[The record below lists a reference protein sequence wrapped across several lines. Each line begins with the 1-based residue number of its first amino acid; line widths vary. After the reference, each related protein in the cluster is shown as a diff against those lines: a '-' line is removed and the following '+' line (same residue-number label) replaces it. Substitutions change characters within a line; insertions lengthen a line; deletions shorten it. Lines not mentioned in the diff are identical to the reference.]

1 MNQTLVNN
9 RDELARWAL
18 RSIQVAVKNDQKVIP
33 IDAHVYFTKGVPRK
47 LSGALFRD
55 AELEK
60 EVLSWLHSRVDFN
73 AVMKRYQS
81 YDRSLSSLEWPSHYA
96 TRFINLSSKASN
108 DENIFM
114 FFPEVLGL
122 KTGKVEDYF
131 GFEFI
136 DVWVSV
142 FDEIVFPCMRRV
154 FDNETQFVLYTA
166 LRPVL
171 EKTIYL
177 ASVFHEIGHRCGYWK
192 VSPVVDERIH
202 INQFHLDVLGELSTD
217 SLLSS
222 FLLEF
227 TEIQYFVFLHRIFWF
242 GRFGFGKNLLSGNL
256 NEDNDTWIGS
266 YLWNQYINH
275 GVLKKNKN
283 DTWHINFDKLHA
295 LFECVVRDVDSLGDL
310 CVNNLVNQDEL
321 IDSWMQSRVEFAS
334 GKFCYPD
341 TMREIFTKCVE
352 INEKPVHKY

>member
-1 MNQTLVNN
+1 MTQAMTKN
-9 RDELARWAL
+9 RHALARRAL
-18 RSIQVAVKNDQKVIP
+18 RSIQVAVRNDQKVIP
-33 IDAHVYFTKGVPRK
+33 IDAHLYFTKGTPRK

-55 AELEK
+55 TGLEK
-60 EVLSWLHSRVDFN
+60 EVLSWLNSRVNFN
-73 AVMKRYQS
+73 AVMKRYKK
-81 YDRSLSSLEWPSHYA
+81 YDGRLSSLEWPSHYA

-122 KTGKVEDYF
+122 NSGKVEDYF

-154 FDNETQFVLYTA
+154 FDKETQFTLYTV

-177 ASVFHEIGHRCGYWK
+177 ASVFHEVGHRCGYWK
-192 VSPVVDERIH
+192 VSPGVDERIH
-202 INQFHLDVLGELSTD
+202 INKFHLDILGELSTD

-222 FLLEF
+222 FLPEF
-227 TEIQYFVFLHRIFWF
+227 PEIQYFVFLQRIFWF
-242 GRFGFGKNLLSGNL
+242 GRFGFVKNSLCGNL

-266 YLWNQYINH
+266 YLWNQYIKH
-275 GVLKKNKN
+275 GVLYKNKN
-283 DTWHINFDKLHA
+283 GTWHINFDKLHVF
-295 LFECVVRDVDSLGDL
+295 FESVIRDIDSLGNQ
-310 CVNNLVNQDEL
+310 CANNLTNQDEL
-321 IDSWMQSRVEFAS
+321 IDLWMQSRVAYDS
-334 GKFCYPD
+334 GKFCYSE
-341 TMREIFTKCVE
+341 TMGEIFKKCVK